1 MAKPSFD
8 FPALI
13 QKSWQIFQKNAVV
26 LVLAMIIMWVIMAI
40 AGGIAAAITGRLA
53 GIAIAA
59 VQGPLA
65 LGLFGIVLSAARGGS
80 PLIPALFEGFN
91 RLVPAFL
98 ASLCISAPSIL
109 ASLAGGSLLSMI
121 MFPISLVFLFLFGL
135 TYLYMSDKK
144 LDFWPAMQS
153 SMQTV
158 MKDVGL
164 WLVTYVVVVV
174 LSCAGVIACFVGL
187 LVTVPMGT
195 IVLAL
200 AYDQVTGGGYSV
212 SEAPAHEDYQ
222 A

>member
-1 MAKPSFD
+1 MSKPNFD
-8 FPALI
+8 FPALV

-26 LVLAMIIMWVIMAI
+26 LVVALIVMCLILSI
-40 AGGIAAAITGRLA
+40 AGGIASLITGRLA

-59 VQGPLA
+59 LQGPLA
-65 LGLFGIVLSAARGGS
+65 LGMIGIVLSAVRGGS
-80 PLIPALFEGFN
+80 PQIPALFDGFN

-109 ASLAGGSLLSMI
+109 ASLAGSSFLSMI
-121 MFPISLVFLFLFGL
+121 LFPINLVFLFLFGL
-135 TYLYMSDKK
+135 TYLFMSDKK

-164 WLVTYVVVVV
+164 WLVTYIVVFV
-174 LSCAGVIACFVGL
+174 LSCSGVIACFVGL
-187 LVTVPMGT
+187 LVTVPMGM

-200 AYDQVTGGGYSV
+200 AYDQVTGGGYSI